1 MDIWNDPEL
10 VPPPVVMLSDRQ
22 YIDEGDGYFQ
32 ENLIDNQMTY
42 EDEHNFQN
50 DFHAPI
56 NHRNAYMLPGSS
68 NGNTNSLNGGT
79 IK

>member
-42 EDEHNFQN
+42 EDEHNF
-50 DFHAPI
+50 
-56 NHRNAYMLPGSS
+56 
-68 NGNTNSLNGGT
+68 
-79 IK
+79 